1 MPGFRK
7 SARWKRARAAE
18 IARRDGPDCWLCTR
32 PIPKVP
38 KRPGQRASI
47 EHLVARAHGGR
58 NELANLALCHDAC
71 NRHLGD
77 RPINVKLKIR
87 AKWHRS
93 AGSRSAPDTDRCQ
106 R

>member
-7 SARWKRARAAE
+7 SAKWKRARAAE

-47 EHLVARAHGGR
+47 EHLVARVHGGG
-58 NELANLALCHDAC
+58 NELENLVLCHDAC

-77 RPINVKLKIR
+77 RPIDRKLKMR
-87 AKWHRS
+87 AKWHQS
-93 AGSRSAPDTDRCQ
+93 AARQAAPGARRRQ
-106 R
+106 L